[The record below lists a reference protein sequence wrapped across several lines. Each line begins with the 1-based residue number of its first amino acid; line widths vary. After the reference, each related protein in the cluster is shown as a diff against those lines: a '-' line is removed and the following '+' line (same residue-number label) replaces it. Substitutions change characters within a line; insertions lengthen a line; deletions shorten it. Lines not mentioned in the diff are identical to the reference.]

1 MTEIQLQLTV
11 AEVNQILEALGNQ
24 SYKQVYQLVNKIQA
38 QASAQ
43 LNAAQAAAAQT
54 HAGESDQT

>member
-1 MTEIQLQLTV
+1 MQEIQLQLTV

-24 SYKQVYQLVNKIQA
+24 AYKEVFQLIGKIQA

-43 LNAAQAAAAQT
+43 LNAAQATAAQSQ
-54 HAGESDQT
+54 AAEPDQP